1 MCEEA
6 SAGVTCSVK
15 SYLSR
20 QVSGTSGF
28 SWEGGP
34 AEGSE
39 VRRQLYLKQLF
50 GDHTG
55 VWSQKRHLGALQA
68 SASHVQCQGQSLPPD
83 VAAGV
88 RWDGER
94 REGRCS
100 KSMHLLPLSS
110 CVTGSQ

>member
-20 QVSGTSGF
+20 QVSGTYGF
-28 SWEGGP
+28 SREGGP
-34 AEGSE
+34 AEGSD
-39 VRRQLYLKQLF
+39 VRRQLYLEQPF

-55 VWSQKRHLGALQA
+55 VWSQQRHLGALQA
-68 SASHVQCQGQSLPPD
+68 SASRVQCQGQSLAPG

-88 RWDGER
+88 R
-94 REGRCS
+94 
-100 KSMHLLPLSS
+100 
-110 CVTGSQ
+110 